1 MKCKLCNEEKDLIN
15 AHLIPKWAYKH
26 IAKVD
31 NKYDLILV
39 EKGKQKRAPIG
50 TYDQN
55 ILCKECDNFIGEY
68 DDYAKKVILD
78 KELKKVKEAFYII
91 KDVDIERFAI
101 FLLSVAWRE
110 SISTK
115 DESGRVKIGPY
126 EDKIRNILID
136 RRSKNN
142 KLSISDYSFVL
153 GKFKVGK
160 LPDLVV
166 NKNIQIPH
174 SQKIQGVNVFVLYL
188 PGAYKIYLKLDQRQF
203 PSELER
209 LFRAYSDSLPVL
221 SLKEYSESDEF
232 KSMLKVV

>member
-1 MKCKLCNEEKDLIN
+1 MICKLCGENKNLIN
-15 AHLIPKWAYKH
+15 AHLIPKWVYKH

-78 KELKKVKEAFYII
+78 KEPEKVKEGLYLI

-110 SISTK
+110 SISIK
-115 DESGRVKIGPY
+115 DESSRVKIGPY

-136 RRSKNN
+136 RKLENN
-142 KLSISDYSFVL
+142 KLSISDYSFIL

-160 LPDLVV
+160 LPDVVV
-166 NKNIQIPH
+166 NRNIQIPH
-174 SQKIQGVNVFVLYL
+174 SQKIQGINVFVLYL
-188 PGAYKIYLKLDQRQF
+188 PGAYKIFLKLDQRQL
-203 PSELER
+203 PSEFEKV
-209 LFRAYSDSLPVL
+209 FRVYTDSLPVL
-221 SLKEYSESDEF
+221 PLREYSKSDEF
-232 KSMLKVV
+232 KSMLEVV